1 MSEKEPDELSA
12 KLQAWKVQVQLPR
25 GFQAEVWQRIAAR
38 QETQPRSVWNWL
50 REGLWVELGK
60 PQYATALIAV
70 SIALS
75 LGVAHLTAA
84 HANART
90 WRTLEARYV
99 SSVTPV
105 GNPVQSQ

>member
-1 MSEKEPDELSA
+1 MTNREPDELSA
-12 KLQAWKVQVQLPR
+12 ELQAWQAHVPIPPS
-25 GFQAEVWQRIAAR
+25 FQAEVWQHIAAR

-50 REGLWVELGK
+50 REGLWIELGK

-70 SIALS
+70 SVALS

-105 GNPVQSQ
+105 GNPVQSP